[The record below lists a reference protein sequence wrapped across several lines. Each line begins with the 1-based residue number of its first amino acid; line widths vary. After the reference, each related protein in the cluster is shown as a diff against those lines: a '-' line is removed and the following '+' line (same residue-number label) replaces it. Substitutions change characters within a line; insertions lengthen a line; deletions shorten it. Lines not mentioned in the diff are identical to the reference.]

1 MKRTFVVGGF
11 LAVFT
16 FLAVVLGAWA
26 QLGLDN
32 VLFATGCGA
41 LLGLYQQRSPGMRIG
56 AFFLGFVV
64 GWLGYVLRAAF
75 LPDSFVAEGIAAFIG
90 IAIVTIICGLTRN
103 KLPFWG
109 AMLGLIAIT
118 GAYNAAFT
126 AAPYDFVSSSLATT
140 GALLAAAGIG
150 MLAVVLG
157 QLIAGPDPEL
167 DAGASVPAQQP
178 SGGSEPDANNPDAKA
193 SSPLLDMSS

>member
-1 MKRTFVVGGF
+1 MKRIFVIGG
-11 LAVFT
+11 LLSVFT

-26 QLGLDN
+26 QRGLDN

-41 LLGLYQQRSPGMRIG
+41 LLGLYQQKSPGMRIG
-56 AFFLGFVV
+56 AFFLGFIV

-75 LPDSFVAEGIAAFIG
+75 LPDSYVAEGIAAFIG
-90 IAIVTIICGLTRN
+90 IAIVTIVCGLTRG
-103 KLPFWG
+103 KLPLWG
-109 AMLGLIAIT
+109 AILGLIAIT
-118 GAYNAAFT
+118 GAYNSTFT

-157 QLIAGPDPEL
+157 QLIVGPDTESDDEATVPPERP
-167 DAGASVPAQQP
+167 ASGEPEPA
-178 SGGSEPDANNPDAKA
+178 AKTADPA
-193 SSPLLDMSS
+193 SPPLLDMSN